1 MPLVRRLARPLLA
14 TVFVVGGI
22 DTLRHPKAVTPAA
35 QDVVKP
41 VVDNVDG
48 IRSTEQL
55 VTIDAAVKVV
65 AGTALAFGYFPRL
78 SALALA
84 GSLVPTTIAGHAFWN
99 EQEPAA
105 REQQLLHF
113 LKNASMLGGLIL
125 AAVDTHGKP
134 SLGWRLRRTP
144 AAVKRS
150 ANEARLE
157 AALASKDVTHSIK
170 DAATA
175 VRHALPV

>member
-1 MPLVRRLARPLLA
+1 MPIARRLARPLLA
-14 TVFVVGGI
+14 AVFVVGGVT
-22 DTLRHPKAVTPAA
+22 TLRNPKAVTPAA
-35 QDVVKP
+35 EDVVKP
-41 VVDNVDG
+41 VVDNVDQ
-48 IRSTEQL
+48 IRDTEHL

-84 GSLVPTTIAGHAFWN
+84 GSLVPTTVAGHAFWN
-99 EQEPAA
+99 EQDPQT
-105 REQQLLHF
+105 RQQQQLHF

-134 SLGWRLRRTP
+134 SVAWRLRRAP
-144 AAVKRS
+144 DAVKRS

-157 AALASKDVTHSIK
+157 AALAAKDVTHSIK
-170 DAATA
+170 DAATT